1 MSVNIVRVSSN
12 YKITAQ
18 GGTIT
23 LDTGSSSGNVIIN
36 GNLVITGTNTSL
48 TTTQLTIADNVVT
61 LNSTEQGSS
70 GVTGTSPFLQ
80 QAGFDIYRGAS
91 PSDSNGNAQI
101 LWDETISWTD
111 SNTGTTKY
119 GSFVFKTVNGGLNS
133 VHATS
138 FVSTNN
144 ITLQVGSSSVIAVR
158 GASNYAANVTD
169 ANHIPNKAYVDSKL
183 ASLTNS
189 VVAPPSTSKGAS
201 GDTAGSIAFNAYNFY
216 YCTANYT
223 TGSADIWVKIPW
235 VTGAWP

>member
-23 LDTGSSSGNVIIN
+23 LDTGSLSGNVIIN
-36 GNLVITGTNTSL
+36 GNLVITGTNTAL

-61 LNSTEQGSS
+61 LNSAEQGSS

-91 PSDSNGNAQI
+91 PTDGNGNAQI
-101 LWDETISWTD
+101 LWDETVSWVD
-111 SNTGTTKY
+111 SNTDVTRY
-119 GSFVFKTVNGGLNS
+119 GSFVFKTVVGGFNS

-144 ITLQVGSSSVIAVR
+144 ITLQVGSSNVIAIR
-158 GASNYAANVTD
+158 GASNYASHVTD
-169 ANHIPNKAYVDSKL
+169 DNHIPNKAYVDSKL
-183 ASLTNS
+183 ASLSNS
-189 VVAPPSTSKGAS
+189 VVTAPTSSKGSS
-201 GDTAGSIAFNAYNFY
+201 GDTAGSIAFDSTNFY
-216 YCTANYT
+216 YCTTSYT
-223 TGSADIWVKIPW
+223 DGSADIWVKIPFI
-235 VTGAWP
+235 TGTWP

>member
-23 LDTGSSSGNVIIN
+23 LDTGGVSGNVVIN
-36 GNLVITGTNTSL
+36 GSLSVTGTTTTVNTVQMTVEDSVITLNNGELGTN
-48 TTTQLTIADNVVT
+48 
-61 LNSTEQGSS
+61 
-70 GVTGTSPFLQ
+70 GVTGVTPFVQ
-80 QAGFDIYRGAS
+80 QAGLDIYRGAS
-91 PSDSNGNAQI
+91 PEDGNGNAQM
-101 LWDETISWTD
+101 LWDETISWID

-133 VHATS
+133 IHTTS
-138 FVSTNN
+138 VVSSNN

-183 ASLTNS
+183 ASVTNS
-189 VVAPPSTSKGAS
+189 VVAAPSDSKGSS
-201 GDTAGSIAFNAYNFY
+201 GDTAGSIAFDSYNFY
-216 YCTANYT
+216 YCTTSYT
-223 TGSADIWVKIPW
+223 TGSDDIWVKVPW
-235 VTGAWP
+235 ITGTWP